1 MNLVEVIATYIVYT
15 VITIGFQIGETI
27 HHERVYI
34 NQGGSPLGDSTYISY
49 LSILITRLIASGI
62 GIGIAIYWHLSL
74 PNNFWLFILWVALI
88 YLILTAVGATVQAIV
103 STFLI
108 RRANRR
114 VREHMID
121 NALKANTDTKKTGT
135 DK

>member
-1 MNLVEVIATYIVYT
+1 MSLIDVIVTYIIYT

-34 NQGGSPLGDSTYISY
+34 SQGGSPLGDSTYISY
-49 LSILITRLIASGI
+49 ISILLTRLIASAI
-62 GIGIAIYWHLSL
+62 GIGVAIYWHLSL
-74 PNNFWLFILWVALI
+74 PTNLWLFILWVALI

-103 STFLI
+103 STFLV

-114 VREHMID
+114 VRERMID
-121 NALKANTDTKKTGT
+121 NALKADSRKIGT